1 MELVDAGATAMSD
14 VSSVVDFPEET
25 GSGPINGHSFGL
37 QRFLH
42 ALQAMR
48 TGDFSVRLPTEYTGL
63 EGKVCDTF
71 NEIVAANE
79 RMAEELEHVGQVVG
93 REGKT
98 RTRVRLGL
106 SGGAWGRWKP
116 LSMA

>member
-1 MELVDAGATAMSD
+1 MELTDAAAATLPPLATAD
-14 VSSVVDFPEET
+14 D
-25 GSGPINGHSFGL
+25 GPVAALNGHSFGL
-37 QRFLH
+37 EKVLH

-79 RMAEELEHVGQVVG
+79 RMAQELEHVGQVVG

-98 RTRVRLGL
+98 RRRVHMGL
-106 SGGAWGRWKP
+106 SGGAWGEMQTSVNG
-116 LSMA
+116 LI